1 MSSIIVQTLHSSVPS
16 RLVLFVILCGGFHD
30 SQSRCS
36 WRDLLFVDRRL
47 GVSLAAMATQS
58 PRRHPNFHIRPEWNY
73 FRQSVEVV
81 VSRSDAE
88 LRSRSCSS
96 IVCSHVL
103 VEVVQG

>member
-1 MSSIIVQTLHSSVPS
+1 MTARVAAAGETCCL
-16 RLVLFVILCGGFHD
+16 
-30 SQSRCS
+30 
-36 WRDLLFVDRRL
+36 WTAAW

-96 IVCSHVL
+96 IACSHVL
-103 VEVVQG
+103 VEVAQG